1 MESSDSDSL
10 NDSTICAWG
19 MFVDTLICG
28 LDVIG
33 EGEALA
39 LVAPPDS
46 DGWRSQLVL
55 RADRG
60 RDLVW
65 VTRAVEG
72 GTAAEEVLAQ
82 AGQGGYFEVAEAI
95 GRAAREEL
103 RLPHP
108 QLFTARASGP
118 GAARLAEELGLGV
131 RAEVAGGG
139 PGDLRPL
146 AAGVVREVFGVDP
159 DVDDD
164 GDLVFPVDG
173 TTTFLMFNGDQSLI
187 QAWARVVCGVYSRRN
202 TAVELGLLN
211 RKAAWSTWYMN
222 GRDVFLRNTL
232 PARPFAA
239 DNLDG
244 VLRNFALELRDNRD
258 ELAYRLG
265 GTPA

>member
-1 MESSDSDSL
+1 MTSLDNRSSDE
-10 NDSTICAWG
+10 STNCAWG
-19 MFVDTLICG
+19 MFVDTLICQLG
-28 LDVIG
+28 VIG
-33 EGEALA
+33 DGEMLA
-39 LVAPPDS
+39 LVAPADS
-46 DGWRSQLVL
+46 NGLRSQLVL

-65 VTRAVEG
+65 VTRGVEG
-72 GTAAEEVLAQ
+72 STAAEEVVAQ
-82 AGQGGYFEVAEAI
+82 AGEGAYFELADAI
-95 GRAAREEL
+95 GRVAREEL

-118 GAARLAEELGLGV
+118 GAMSLGRELGLSGLPDP
-131 RAEVAGGG
+131 AGGQ
-139 PGDLRPL
+139 PEDLRPL

-159 DVDDD
+159 EVDND

-173 TTTFLMFNGDQSLI
+173 TAVFLMFSGGQSLV

-202 TAVELGLLN
+202 TAVELDLLN

-222 GRDVFLRNTL
+222 GRDVFLRNTI
-232 PARPFAA
+232 PARPLAA

-244 VLRNFALELRDNRD
+244 ALRNFALELRGNRD

>member
-1 MESSDSDSL
+1 M
-10 NDSTICAWG
+10 
-19 MFVDTLICG
+19 
-28 LDVIG
+28 
-33 EGEALA
+33 
-39 LVAPPDS
+39 
-46 DGWRSQLVL
+46 
-55 RADRG
+55 
-60 RDLVW
+60 
-65 VTRAVEG
+65 
-72 GTAAEEVLAQ
+72 
-82 AGQGGYFEVAEAI
+82 
-95 GRAAREEL
+95 
-103 RLPHP
+103 
-108 QLFTARASGP
+108 
-118 GAARLAEELGLGV
+118 
-131 RAEVAGGG
+131 
-139 PGDLRPL
+139 
-146 AAGVVREVFGVDP
+146 FGVDP

-202 TAVELGLLN
+202 TAVELDLLN